1 MKRAHTI
8 YKNHSILVGNTV
20 QIYKKQSQLRT
31 TETDKYLQRFPKVR
45 TGRSHHG
52 WTGYFKN
59 EIGFFQEF
67 LMKNDFLRARCLGF
81 V

>member
-1 MKRAHTI
+1 MKRAKTI
-8 YKNHSILVGNTV
+8 YKNHSILVGNRV

-31 TETDKYLQRFPKVR
+31 TETDKYLQRFPKVK

-52 WTGYFKN
+52 WTGYFEN

-67 LMKNDFLRARCLGF
+67 LMKNDFLRACCLGF

>member
-20 QIYKKQSQLRT
+20 QIYKKPSQLRT
-31 TETDKYLQRFPKVR
+31 TETDKYLQRFSKVR

-52 WTGYFKN
+52 WTGYFEN
-59 EIGFFQEF
+59 EIGFLQEF
-67 LMKNDFLRARCLGF
+67 LMKNDFLRACCLGF

>member
-8 YKNHSILVGNTV
+8 YKNHSILVGHTV

-31 TETDKYLQRFPKVR
+31 TVTDKYLQRFPKVR
-45 TGRSHHG
+45 TGRSDHG
-52 WTGYFKN
+52 WTCYFEN

-67 LMKNDFLRARCLGF
+67 LMKNDFLRACYLGF
-81 V
+81 D